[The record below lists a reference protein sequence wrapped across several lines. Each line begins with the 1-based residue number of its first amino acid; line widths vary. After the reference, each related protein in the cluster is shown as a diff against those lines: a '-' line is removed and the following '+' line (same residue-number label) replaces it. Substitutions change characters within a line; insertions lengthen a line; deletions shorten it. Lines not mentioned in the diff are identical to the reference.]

1 MLDINHDT
9 LIPSYFND
17 NLILV
22 HLALLLSPQIGGCHA
37 LEKLALDYLEY
48 EEEETESDVDIE
60 VLEVP
65 PLSSIVLGR
74 TRPQG

>member
-22 HLALLLSPQIGGCHA
+22 HHALLLSPQIGGSHA
-37 LEKLALDYLEY
+37 LEKLALDYLED
-48 EEEETESDVDIE
+48 EEETESDVDIE

-65 PLSSIVLGR
+65 PCLHYSLEE
-74 TRPQG
+74 